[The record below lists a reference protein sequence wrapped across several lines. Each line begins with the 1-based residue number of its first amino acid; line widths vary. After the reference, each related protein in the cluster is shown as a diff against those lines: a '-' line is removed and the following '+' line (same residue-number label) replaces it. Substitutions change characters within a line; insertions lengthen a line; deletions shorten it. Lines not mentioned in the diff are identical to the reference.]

1 MLSAI
6 TACALLVVS
15 CKEDGA
21 VTVSSLKVSSNTLSF
36 AAVGAEAQ
44 QIEVDAVDVVWD
56 ILLDDKDKVWLL
68 ANRNGD
74 DAIEVSVENNISKE
88 VRTGSITVYAPDNVK
103 VDPQIIT
110 VTQSGAGEDVNYS
123 LSVEPSVLKFGA
135 SDNDVQE
142 AVVTVEGEGLT
153 WSAAIDGNAEWI
165 DIKVEGDKIRV
176 DVEDNTETKERVAS
190 VNVVPDM
197 DGVEAKILRVQQ
209 EAYVVPPSL
218 KTEFTGNP
226 VFPANA
232 KDVTKTI
239 YVESVNL
246 KWDVRVEDENGEARS
261 WLKATPMTEGFSV
274 VDVKADNNTE
284 LTPREAYVVVFAPG
298 GEVEPVRYLFSQEAA
313 KEHISTLTG
322 DVDLNGM
329 VNSRVVVSANGE
341 DEAPEEAVSGWDI
354 RLWTKDIEY
363 RNSAGRYFGTGAY
376 IHLMIFGSYTPK
388 DPDDNYKVPAG
399 EYTVKVCNLSNGTP
413 NTVMAGKE
421 SNNLTFPMGSW
432 YVEMNDNAFGLAGPI
447 VSGTVNISYEG
458 DDHVLD
464 MNLQDDLGNSLI
476 GVYKGQLDFR

>member
-1 MLSAI
+1 M
-6 TACALLVVS
+6 
-15 CKEDGA
+15 
-21 VTVSSLKVSSNTLSF
+21 TVPSLKVSNNTLSF

-56 ILLDDKDKVWLL
+56 ILQDDKDKVWLS
-68 ANRNGD
+68 AVKSSD
-74 DAIEVSVENNISKE
+74 DAVVVSVENNISKE
-88 VRTGSITVYAPDNVK
+88 ARTGKITVYASDNVK

-110 VTQSGAGEDVNYS
+110 VTQSGAGEDIKYG
-123 LSVEPSVLKFGA
+123 LKVEPTVLKFGA

-153 WSAAIDGNAEWI
+153 WSAAVDGNAEWV
-165 DIKVEGDKIRV
+165 DMKVDGDKIKITV
-176 DVEDNTETKERVAS
+176 GDNMEPKERVANI
-190 VNVVPDM
+190 NVVPSM
-197 DGVEAKILRVQQ
+197 DGVESKILRIQQ
-209 EAYVVPPSL
+209 EAYVAPPSL

-246 KWDVRVEDENGEARS
+246 EWDVRVEDENGETQS
-261 WLKATPMTEGFSV
+261 WLRATPMTEGFSV

-313 KEHISTLTG
+313 KEHISTLTD

-329 VNSRVVVSANGE
+329 VNSRVVVSANDE
-341 DEAPEEAVSGWDI
+341 DESPEDAVSGWDI

-363 RNSAGRYFGTGAY
+363 RNAAGRYFGTGAY

-388 DPDDNYKVPAG
+388 DPDYNYKIPAG
-399 EYTVKVCNLSNGTP
+399 EYTVKVCTLSTGTP
-413 NTVMAGKE
+413 NTVMAGKD

-432 YVEMNDNAFGLAGPI
+432 YVEMNDNEFGLAGPI
-447 VSGTVNISYEG
+447 ASGTVNISYEG

-464 MNLQDDLGNSLI
+464 MNLQDDLGNSLV
-476 GVYKGQLDFR
+476 GVYKGKLDFR